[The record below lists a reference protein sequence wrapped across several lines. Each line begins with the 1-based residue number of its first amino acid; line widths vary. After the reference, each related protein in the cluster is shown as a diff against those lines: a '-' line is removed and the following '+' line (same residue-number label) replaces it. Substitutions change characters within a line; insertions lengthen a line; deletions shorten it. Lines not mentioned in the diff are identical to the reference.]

1 LGKAEVRKQ
10 SKKVFDGR
18 LLKVFK
24 TYQKLPNGKKACL
37 EEVRHPGAAII
48 VPFVNNKIVFIRQYR
63 PVIGKYIWELPAGTL
78 DAKETP
84 HACAKREVTEETG
97 YLVGKLSK
105 LGHIYTTPGFCTEK
119 IHVYRADCK
128 GKRETC
134 RDEDEIIDV
143 RLLSKAEVRKKFQ
156 NGRINDAKT
165 ISALKFA
172 GVL

>member
-1 LGKAEVRKQ
+1 MGKAEVSRH

-24 TYQKLPNGKKACL
+24 TYQELPNGRKAYL
-37 EEVRHPGAAII
+37 EEVHHPGAAII
-48 VPFVNNKIVFIRQYR
+48 VPFVGSKIVFIRQYR
-63 PVIGKYIWELPAGTL
+63 PVVGKYIWELPAGTL

-97 YLVGKLSK
+97 YVVGKLSK
-105 LGHIYTTPGFCTEK
+105 LGYIYTTPGFCNEK

-128 GKRETC
+128 GKSSTC

-143 RLLSKAEVRKKFQ
+143 RLFSRAEVRKKF
-156 NGRINDAKT
+156 NSGSINDSKT
-165 ISALKFA
+165 ISALTFA